1 MGAGPD
7 TVRSHDEDFGG
18 EMMAG
23 FQGGDTEQMRQQ
35 GTAFEQGSRTVDEI
49 TDATTRL
56 IDSVPWMGPDAMAFR
71 ALWHGVIAPGL
82 RAKAEDL
89 QGRGEEIRRHAEE
102 QDEASAGDGGGLLDV
117 LRDLFPMPF
126 PGPLMPLPA
135 PIPGL
140 PLTPGVIDHLRKDLE
155 DWFTGGD
162 GDGPQEFFGDP
173 GFTSRGAKY
182 GDDRPIGEQITGGDS
197 LWDGREIDESYGF
210 LDGYAG
216 YDYSAGTNVTTDP
229 YGNVTGTVGV
239 RGSAEIGIDDRLEGP
254 FGTGIQAGAR
264 VGAEGYAE
272 AGGTVGPDGVAAGAR
287 AGLGAYSSQY
297 ATVDGPLGNSGT
309 IRQDLYAGANASAN
323 AYSHVTRNEDGQV
336 NGFSQGFDARAF
348 AGAQATQ
355 TFESTSPG
363 GWFSGSTSISEK
375 AGYGVGAG
383 AAQTIS
389 TDEISVSVAGS
400 LAAELGLGGST
411 TVAVHPNQIVNTFTP
426 GDYDIDDAIGDAS
439 GAFQGATDYV
449 SDKWPF

>member
-1 MGAGPD
+1 
-7 TVRSHDEDFGG
+7 
-18 EMMAG
+18 
-23 FQGGDTEQMRQQ
+23 
-35 GTAFEQGSRTVDEI
+35 
-49 TDATTRL
+49 
-56 IDSVPWMGPDAMAFR
+56 MGPDAMAFR

-102 QDEASAGDGGGLLDV
+102 QDEASAGDGDGLPDV
-117 LRDLFPMPF
+117 LRDLFLMPF
-126 PGPLMPLPA
+126 PGPLMPAARADPRTA
-135 PIPGL
+135 PHPGRHRPPPQGPRGLVHRRRRRRASGVLRRSRLHLARREVRGRPTDRRADHRRRLAVGRARDRRELRIPRRVRGIRL
-140 PLTPGVIDHLRKDLE
+140 QPRHQRHHRSVRQRDR
-155 DWFTGGD
+155 
-162 GDGPQEFFGDP
+162 DP
-173 GFTSRGAKY
+173 RRA
-182 GDDRPIGEQITGGDS
+182 
-197 LWDGREIDESYGF
+197 
-210 LDGYAG
+210 
-216 YDYSAGTNVTTDP
+216 
-229 YGNVTGTVGV
+229 
-239 RGSAEIGIDDRLEGP
+239 GSAEIGIDDRLEGP
-254 FGTGIQAGAR
+254 LGTGIQAGAR

-272 AGGTVGPDGVAAGAR
+272 AGGTVGPDGLAAGAR
-287 AGLGAYSSQY
+287 AGLGAYSAQY

-309 IRQDLYAGANASAN
+309 TRQDLYAGANASAN

-355 TFESTSPG
+355 TFEATAPG

-375 AGYGVGAG
+375 VGYGVGAG
-383 AAQTIS
+383 AGQTIS

-400 LAAELGLGGST
+400 IAKDLGLGGST